1 MVFPLIPLFAK
12 DLGASSSLVGAVVG
26 SFSLLS
32 MFLAIPVGG
41 LTDRWQ
47 TRYMLLLGAGC
58 NILYSVLLLLAQTV
72 WTVVAAQVSGGLGF
86 LLLIVASQAYIS
98 GFSDVRLKERSF
110 GFVTLSAAAGQTV
123 GPYLGGAL
131 LARTDFATVFS
142 VATLLSMTG
151 LIIAVLPEQRQGRDG
166 RPHEGRMVQLRRFLA
181 DPHLLAVFGFT
192 FCIVFAASLRSS
204 FLPLLLQDKGLP
216 EDRIGLLIS
225 LFALSM
231 TFIRVFIGRIMGAV
245 TRKRLAALA
254 LSLACV
260 GVGLVP
266 LLETQLA
273 LGTVLVLFG
282 LGFGISQPLS
292 MMLVT
297 DLAPGEHAGLAMGLR
312 FTTITLATF
321 FSPLLC
327 GGVAEAFGLGGAFVA
342 ALIVVSAMGLVL
354 AVFARRLRW

>member
-1 MVFPLIPLFAK
+1 MVFPLIPLFAR
-12 DLGASSSLVGAVVG
+12 DLGASSSLVGAVVS

-32 MFLAIPVGG
+32 MLLAIPVGG

-47 TRYMLLLGAGC
+47 ARYMLLLGAGC
-58 NILYSVLLLLAQTV
+58 NVLYSLLLLLAQNI
-72 WTVVAAQVSGGLGF
+72 WMVVAAQVSGGLGF

-98 GFSDVRLKERSF
+98 SFADIRLKERSF
-110 GFVTLSAAAGQTV
+110 GFVTLTAAAGQTV

-131 LARTDFATVFS
+131 LAGTDFATVFGL
-142 VATLLSMTG
+142 AIFLSMTG
-151 LIIAVLPEQRQGRDG
+151 LIIAVLPMQRQERSSRGEKR
-166 RPHEGRMVQLRRFLA
+166 RMRQLGRFLA
-181 DPHLLAVFGFT
+181 DPHLMAVLGFT
-192 FCIVFAASLRSS
+192 FCLVFAASLRSS
-204 FLPLLLQDKGLP
+204 FLPLLLEDKGFP

-231 TFIRVFIGRIMGAV
+231 TLIRVFIGRIMGAV
-245 TRKRLAALA
+245 PRKWLAALA
-254 LSLACV
+254 LCLAGL

-273 LGTVLVLFG
+273 LGSVLVLFG
-282 LGFGISQPLS
+282 LGFGVSQPLS
-292 MMLVT
+292 MILVT

-327 GGVAEAFGLGGAFVA
+327 GGVAELFGLGGAFFT
-342 ALIVVSAMGLVL
+342 ALCVVGLMGLAL
-354 AVFARRLRW
+354 AASARRLRW

>member
-12 DLGASSSLVGAVVG
+12 NLGASSSLVGAVVA

-41 LTDRWQ
+41 LTDRWR
-47 TRYMLLLGAGC
+47 TRSMLLLGVAC
-58 NILYSVLLLLAQTV
+58 NILYSGLLLVSHTV

-110 GFVTLSAAAGQTV
+110 GFVTLSAAAGQTI
-123 GPYLGGAL
+123 GPYLGGAI
-131 LARTDFATVFS
+131 LARADFVTVFGL
-142 VATLLSMTG
+142 ATLLSTTG
-151 LIIAVLPEQRQGRDG
+151 LVIAALPDQAQDRRGPSQERRT
-166 RPHEGRMVQLRRFLA
+166 VQLGRLLA
-181 DPHLLAVFGFT
+181 DPHLLAVLGFT
-192 FCIVFAASLRSS
+192 FCIVFAVSLRSS
-204 FLPLLLQDKGLP
+204 FLPLLLQEKGLP

-231 TFIRVFIGRIMGAV
+231 TFIRIFIGRIMGAV

-254 LSLACV
+254 LGLACV

-297 DLAPGEHAGLAMGLR
+297 DLAPGEHVGLAMGLR

-321 FSPLLC
+321 FGPLLC
-327 GGVAEAFGLGGAFVA
+327 GGVAEAFGLGGSFAA
-342 ALIVVSAMGLVL
+342 ALLVVAAMGLIL
-354 AVFARRLRW
+354 AAFARRLRW

>member
-47 TRYMLLLGAGC
+47 TRSMLLLGAGC

-72 WTVVAAQVSGGLGF
+72 WTLVAAQVSGGLGF

-131 LARTDFATVFS
+131 LARTDFATVFAA
-142 VATLLSMTG
+142 ATLLSLTG
-151 LIIAVLPEQRQGRDG
+151 LIIAALPEHRQGSEG
-166 RPHEGRMVQLRRFLA
+166 RSPEGRMVQLGRFLA
-181 DPHLLAVFGFT
+181 DPHLMAVFGFT

-231 TFIRVFIGRIMGAV
+231 TCIRVFIGRIMGSV

-254 LSLACV
+254 LSLACA

-321 FSPLLC
+321 FSPILC

-342 ALIVVSAMGLVL
+342 ALLVVSAMGLVL
-354 AVFARRLRW
+354 AFFARRLRW